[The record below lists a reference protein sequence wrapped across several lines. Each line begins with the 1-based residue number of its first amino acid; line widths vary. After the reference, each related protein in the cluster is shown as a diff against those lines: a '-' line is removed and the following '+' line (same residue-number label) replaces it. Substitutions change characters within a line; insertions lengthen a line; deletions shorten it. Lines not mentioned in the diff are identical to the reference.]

1 MRRQHGF
8 TLLEVMVALAIVALT
23 LGAIIRASGVYA
35 GNAAYLKQRTFAQWI
50 AQNKAIEYQVL
61 EKFPR
66 PGRDEGRVEFAD
78 HEWRWQVK
86 ISATDDSRLRRL
98 DIRVAL
104 GDADPEDEP
113 VATLVAFVGK
123 PM

>member
-1 MRRQHGF
+1 MRQRRGF
-8 TLLEVMVALAIVALT
+8 TLLEVMVALAVVALA
-23 LGAIIRASGVYA
+23 LGAIIRVSGLFT

-50 AQNKAIEYQVL
+50 AENKAVEYQVL

-86 ISATDDSRLRRL
+86 ISATDDARLRRL

-104 GDADPEDEP
+104 GDTDPEDEP
-113 VATLVAFVGK
+113 IATLVAFVGK